1 MDKKKIGIIGGIVAV
16 VAVGVIIAIVVANSS
31 KSNDDSG
38 KKDTGSSQE
47 QKTDGDDKKS
57 NKITADDLK
66 NIDETISFGDYDSQY
81 TLSKAIQNGDK
92 LGKVVKI
99 DGTVS
104 HFGKGMSYNIGQ
116 KKSEGNGFI
125 GTSFTIEDA
134 DEADYPADGDHVVL
148 TGVVVVDE
156 TGFVFTLKTL
166 KAFVEKK

>member
-1 MDKKKIGIIGGIVAV
+1 
-16 VAVGVIIAIVVANSS
+16 
-31 KSNDDSG
+31 
-38 KKDTGSSQE
+38 
-47 QKTDGDDKKS
+47 
-57 NKITADDLK
+57 
-66 NIDETISFGDYDSQY
+66 
-81 TLSKAIQNGDK
+81 
-92 LGKVVKI
+92 
-99 DGTVS
+99 
-104 HFGKGMSYNIGQ
+104 MSYNIGQ

>member
-1 MDKKKIGIIGGIVAV
+1 MDKKKLGIIGGIVAV
-16 VAVGVIIAIVVANSS
+16 VIVGVIIAVVIANGS
-31 KSNDDSG
+31 KGGDDNG
-38 KKDTGSSQE
+38 NKDNGSSQ
-47 QKTDGDDKKS
+47 QKDKDDDKKTGT
-57 NKITADDLK
+57 ITADDLK

-134 DEADYPADGDHVVL
+134 DEADYPDDGDHVVL